1 MHARFPAP
9 VEHVVP
15 RADHLTGLA
24 NRKAWFEAV
33 DREEARC
40 KRRKDD
46 ASIILVQI
54 DHLAQIN
61 SVRGEKAGDA
71 TLRRTAKVVSSLA
84 RGEDTIARIAGD
96 TFGLLA
102 TDCTEQQARVIVQR
116 LSTGLALASI
126 DATLAHGTRGEK
138 DDLAAV
144 VLAIDAELYSIRQA
158 RLAQAGLRRNK
169 SRSQAS

>member
-9 VEHVVP
+9 VENVVP

-40 KRRKDD
+40 KRRNDD

-61 SVRGEKAGDA
+61 SIRGERAGDA
-71 TLRRTAKVVSSLA
+71 TLRRTAKVVGSLA
-84 RGEDTIARIAGD
+84 RGEDTVARIAGD

-102 TDCTEQQARVIVQR
+102 TDCNALHAQVIVQR
-116 LSTGLALASI
+116 LTSGLALSSI
-126 DATLAHGTRGEK
+126 DATLAHGTRGPK

-144 VLAIDAELYSIRQA
+144 VLAIDAELYSIRQG
-158 RLAQAGLRRNK
+158 RLAQAGLRRTK
-169 SRSQAS
+169 ARSQAS